1 MTVDKLK
8 ISVSMLSQAVEWS
21 GGASKPDGRII
32 TKL

>member
-8 ISVSMLSQAVEWS
+8 ISVPMLSPAVEWS
-21 GGASKPDGRII
+21 EGASKPDGRII